1 MNKLIPSI
9 KVPIIQKGIVSKV
22 ILSDELKGKKIV
34 MFGVPGAFTP
44 TCSEKHMPSYI
55 KLHKEF
61 ISKGIE
67 NIYCLSVNDDHVMKA
82 WLLSYTEGDKIIGI
96 ADGNGDVSKNLD
108 LLVDKTA
115 NYMGMRSSR
124 FAMIIED
131 NNIQEL
137 LIEEP
142 GEYKA
147 NFCRKFINKNI
158 IIFKF
163 FFVV

>member
-1 MNKLIPSI
+1 MNKIIPSI
-9 KVPIIQKGIVSKV
+9 KVPIIQKGIVSKT
-22 ILSDELKGKKIV
+22 ILSDELKGKKII

-61 ISKGIE
+61 AAKGIDD
-67 NIYCLSVNDDHVMKA
+67 IYCLSVNDDHVMKA

-96 ADGNGDVSKNLD
+96 ADGNGDVSKNLN

-124 FAMIIED
+124 FAMIIKDHSIED
-131 NNIQEL
+131 L
-137 LIEEP
+137 FIEKP
-142 GEYKA
+142 GEYKETSA
-147 NFCRKFINKNI
+147 ENLLTKI
-158 IIFKF
+158 
-163 FFVV
+163 

>member
-9 KVPIIQKGIVSKV
+9 KVPIIEKGDVSKV
-22 ILSDELKGKKIV
+22 ILSDELKGKKII

-61 ISKGIE
+61 VDKGIDD
-67 NIYCLSVNDDHVMKA
+67 IYCLSVNDDHVMKA

-96 ADGNGDVSKNLD
+96 ADGNGDVSKKLD
-108 LLVDKTA
+108 LLVDKTT

-124 FAMIIED
+124 FAMIIKD
-131 NNIQEL
+131 NTIKEL

-142 GEYKA
+142 GEYKQTSA
-147 NFCRKFINKNI
+147 ENLLTKI
-158 IIFKF
+158 
-163 FFVV
+163 

>member
-9 KVPIIQKGIVSKV
+9 KVPIIQKGVVSKV
-22 ILSDELKGKKIV
+22 ILSEELREKNII

-55 KLHKEF
+55 KLHNEF
-61 ISKGIE
+61 LVKGIDD
-67 NIYCLSVNDDHVMKA
+67 IYCLSVNDEYVMQA

-96 ADGNGDVSKNLD
+96 ADGNGDVSKNLH

-124 FAMIIED
+124 FAMIIEN

-142 GEYKA
+142 GEYKQTSA
-147 NFCRKFINKNI
+147 ENLLTKI
-158 IIFKF
+158 
-163 FFVV
+163 

>member
-1 MNKLIPSI
+1 MNKIIPSI
-9 KVPIIQKGIVSKV
+9 KVPIIQKGVVSKTN
-22 ILSDELKGKKIV
+22 LSDELKRKKII

-55 KLHKEF
+55 KLHKDF
-61 ISKGIE
+61 IEKGIDD
-67 NIYCLSVNDDHVMKA
+67 IYCLSVNDDHVMKA
-82 WLLSYTEGDKIIGI
+82 WLLSYTDGDKIIGI

-124 FAMIIED
+124 FAMIIKN
-131 NNIQEL
+131 NNIQEV

-142 GEYKA
+142 GGYKETSA
-147 NFCRKFINKNI
+147 ENLLTKI
-158 IIFKF
+158 
-163 FFVV
+163 

>member
-1 MNKLIPSI
+1 MNKIIPSI
-9 KVPIIQKGIVSKV
+9 KVPIIQKGVVSKTN
-22 ILSDELKGKKIV
+22 LSDELKRKKII

-61 ISKGIE
+61 IKKGIDD
-67 NIYCLSVNDDHVMKA
+67 IYCLSVNDDHVMKA

-96 ADGNGDVSKNLD
+96 ADGNGDVSKNLN

-124 FAMIIED
+124 FAMIIKD
-131 NNIQEL
+131 NS
-137 LIEEP
+137 IEELIIEKS
-142 GEYKA
+142 GEYKETSA
-147 NFCRKFINKNI
+147 ENLLTKI
-158 IIFKF
+158 
-163 FFVV
+163 

>member
-1 MNKLIPSI
+1 MNKIIPSI
-9 KVPIIQKGIVSKV
+9 KVPIIQKGIVSKAF
-22 ILSDELKGKKIV
+22 LSDELKGKNII

-61 ISKGIE
+61 VSKGIDD
-67 NIYCLSVNDDHVMKA
+67 IYCLSVNDDHVMKA

-96 ADGNGDVSKNLD
+96 ADGNGDVSKNLN

-124 FAMIIED
+124 FAMIIKD
-131 NNIQEL
+131 NSIVEL
-137 LIEEP
+137 IIEKP
-142 GEYKA
+142 GEYKETSA
-147 NFCRKFINKNI
+147 ENLLAKI
-158 IIFKF
+158 
-163 FFVV
+163 

>member
-9 KVPIIQKGIVSKV
+9 KVPIIQKGLVSKV
-22 ILSDELKGKKIV
+22 ILSDELKQKNII

-61 ISKGIE
+61 IRKGIDD
-67 NIYCLSVNDDHVMKA
+67 IYCLSVNDDHVMKA
-82 WLLSYTEGDKIIGI
+82 WLLSYTDGDKILGI

-124 FAMIIED
+124 FAMIVKD
-131 NNIQEL
+131 NNIIEL
-137 LIEEP
+137 FIEEP
-142 GEYKA
+142 GEYKETSA
-147 NFCRKFINKNI
+147 ENLLIKI
-158 IIFKF
+158 
-163 FFVV
+163 

>member
-1 MNKLIPSI
+1 MNKIIPSI
-9 KVPIIQKGIVSKV
+9 KVPIIQKGVVSKA
-22 ILSDELKGKKIV
+22 ILSDELKDKKII

-61 ISKGIE
+61 IEKGVDD
-67 NIYCLSVNDDHVMKA
+67 IYCLSVNDDNVMKA

-96 ADGNGDVSKNLD
+96 ADGNGDVSKNLN

-124 FAMIIED
+124 FAMIIKD
-131 NNIQEL
+131 NYIAEL
-137 LIEEP
+137 IIEKP
-142 GEYKA
+142 GEYKETSA
-147 NFCRKFINKNI
+147 ENLLIKI
-158 IIFKF
+158 
-163 FFVV
+163 